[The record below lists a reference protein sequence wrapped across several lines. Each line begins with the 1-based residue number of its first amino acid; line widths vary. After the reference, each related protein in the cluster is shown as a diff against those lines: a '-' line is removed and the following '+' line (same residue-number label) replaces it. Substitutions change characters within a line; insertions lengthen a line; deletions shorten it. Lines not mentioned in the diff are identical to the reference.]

1 MAYPFNHKEFV
12 AMMEQYNLKSNSIT
26 IPEHTI
32 LNDLVTENRDCV
44 YLLKSGILAGYIDFD
59 NDKIYSISHLIFS
72 WDIIRFSII
81 HPLF

>member
-44 YLLKSGILAGYIDFD
+44 YLLKSGIL
-59 NDKIYSISHLIFS
+59 
-72 WDIIRFSII
+72 
-81 HPLF
+81 

>member
-59 NDKIYSISHLIFS
+59 QKSKYKLTVTCIEELTKTARNTNIEN
-72 WDIIRFSII
+72 
-81 HPLF
+81 